1 MSQKIGTPIDLTG
14 NVIKN
19 AGIEVVSSLP
29 TTFLVEGREIIFQG
43 EVFRYLNG
51 EWRIN
56 SFSAYSLKTY
66 AELREL
72 KDSNALVTG
81 SQYVLTDFYTTFLA
95 EDGETWLGSSDC
107 EVIDHL
113 GNPIVSDNYH
123 ILLQATSE
131 NTFSPQAH
139 ILNQPDS
146 EKLYLRRISDWII
159 YFDFNQDLFGRITY
173 MYDTRY
179 NCTYDFDIYNIRWR
193 WKGYE
198 INFALK
204 SSDFNLIGEIGPNND
219 YYLWT
224 IGDIKCCNETN
235 FDINQIYSPFPYGV
249 MDNTIL
255 DSSRLFFYV
264 HSKTK
269 LTTAYYNAIFRNCTI
284 SYSDN
289 IVSSATTHSITVKFS
304 SNFYNSGGAER
315 FSMYNASNIFYSGS
329 ARGINIGY
337 QETHGTVSYYLF
349 FGYAGAA
356 YVDTYIK
363 VGRYSTFLSNTQS
376 FSIDLRKTP
385 DYPVIRNTALLNK
398 ASSVSGGVVGSF
410 EFNDIENTEITI
422 PAKSNFY
429 FYIRSLLLKNK
440 KFELPDVDIM
450 NYNIP
455 YKFFDNG
462 ENLYLHYLNSENENI
477 SSLLDAT
484 EITESVVFYEDYIK
498 TTNKMYFMPFCAF
511 VENPTEWGFE
521 IEATKYKTSEILPIL
536 ACVFMNT
543 GSIKTDFAGK
553 TLKFYVDMNNSTYY
567 SNSYNINS
575 NGTLT
580 KVS

>member
-1 MSQKIGTPIDLTG
+1 MSQNFGTPIDLRG

-19 AGIEVVSSLP
+19 AGLDVVSALP
-29 TTFLVEGREIIFQG
+29 TTFLVEGREVIYQG

-51 EWRIN
+51 KWQLN

-66 AELREL
+66 AELKAL
-72 KDSNALVTG
+72 KDNNALVVG
-81 SQYVLTDFYTTFLA
+81 NQYVLTDFYTTYLA
-95 EDGETWLGSSDC
+95 EDGETWLGCPDC
-107 EVIDHL
+107 QVIDHL

-131 NTFSPQAH
+131 KAFSPQVS
-139 ILNQPDS
+139 IINQPDS

-204 SSDFNLIGEIGPNND
+204 SSDFNLIGEIEPNND

-264 HSKTK
+264 HSKTI

-315 FSMYNASNIFYSGS
+315 FSMYNASNIFYFNS

-349 FGYAGAA
+349 FGYAGSA

-398 ASSVSGGVVGSF
+398 ASSVLGGVVGSF
-410 EFNDIENTEITI
+410 ELNDITNTEITI

-429 FYIRSLLLKNK
+429 FYIRSLLLNNK
-440 KFELPDVDIM
+440 KFELPDVDLM
-450 NYNIP
+450 NRNIP
-455 YKFFDNG
+455 YKLFDNG
-462 ENLYLHYLNSENENI
+462 ENLYLHYLNSDNENI

-498 TTNKMYFMPFCAF
+498 TANKMYFMPFCAF
-511 VENPTEWGFE
+511 VEDPTEWGFE

>member
-1 MSQKIGTPIDLTG
+1 MSQNFGTSIDLTG

-19 AGIEVVSSLP
+19 AGIDVVSSLP
-29 TTFLVEGREIIFQG
+29 TDFLVEGREVIYQG

-51 EWRIN
+51 EWHIN
-56 SFSAYSLKTY
+56 SFSAYTLKTY
-66 AELREL
+66 AELRGL

-81 SQYVLTDFYTTFLA
+81 SLYVLTDFYTTFLA
-95 EDGETWLGSSDC
+95 EDGETWLGSPDC

-113 GNPIVSDNYH
+113 GNPIISDNYH

-139 ILNQPDS
+139 IFNQPDN

-173 MYDTRY
+173 MYDTKY
-179 NCTYDFDIYNIRWR
+179 NCTYDFDIYNIRWC
-193 WKGYE
+193 WKGFE
-198 INFALK
+198 IAFALK
-204 SSDFNLIGEIGPNND
+204 TSDFNLIGEIEPNND

-255 DSSRLFFYV
+255 CSSRLFFYV
-264 HSKTK
+264 HSKTI
-269 LTTAYYNAIFRNCTI
+269 LTTGYYNAIFRNCTI
-284 SYSDN
+284 SHSDN
-289 IVSSATTHSITVKFS
+289 IVSSATTHSITLKFS

-315 FSMYNASNIFYSGS
+315 FSMYNASNIFYYGS

-337 QETHGTVSYYLF
+337 QETHGSVSYYLF
-349 FGYAGAA
+349 FGFAGTA
-356 YVDTYIK
+356 YVDSYIK

-376 FSIDLRKTP
+376 FSIDLRRTP
-385 DYPVIRNTALLNK
+385 DYPEMNNTAILNK
-398 ASSVSGGVVGSF
+398 ASSAKGGVVGSL
-410 EFNDIENTEITI
+410 ELNDIGNTEITI
-422 PAKSNFY
+422 PSKSKFY
-429 FYIRSLLLKNK
+429 FYIRSLLLSNK
-440 KFELPDVDIM
+440 KFELPDVDLM
-450 NYNIP
+450 NRNIP
-455 YKFFDNG
+455 YKLFDNG
-462 ENLYLHYLNSENENI
+462 ENLYLHYLNSDNENI

-484 EITESVVFYEDYIK
+484 KITESVVFYEDYIK
-498 TTNKMYFMPFCAF
+498 ASNKMYFMPFCAF
-511 VENPTEWGFE
+511 VENPTEWGYE

-553 TLKFYVDMNNSTYY
+553 TLKFYVDTNNSTYY

-575 NGTLT
+575 DGTLT
-580 KVS
+580 KVN